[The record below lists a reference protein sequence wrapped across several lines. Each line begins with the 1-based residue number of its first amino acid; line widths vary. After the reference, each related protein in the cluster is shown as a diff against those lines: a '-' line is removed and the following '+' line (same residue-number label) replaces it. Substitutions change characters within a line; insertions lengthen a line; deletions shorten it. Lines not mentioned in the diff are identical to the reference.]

1 MLTDSTRRAALFS
14 ILAATCSVLDRRL
27 LPPAIAAQRGE
38 ELNPPVMFDA
48 RPCVRRT
55 ALGACAE
62 QGTGTALA
70 PAAPAGPANGG
81 LRIIDATASRSA
93 GGDADESDYIRMLR
107 KRSEENAEQNA
118 AFVREKTLANGMGG
132 AFGPFSKSAAV
143 MRADGSIMILPVGK
157 YERLKDRGFI
167 VVAPSGAGCLKK
179 LRNGEHTHNSAPAGI
194 LVGGQECGERP

>member
-1 MLTDSTRRAALFS
+1 
-14 ILAATCSVLDRRL
+14 
-27 LPPAIAAQRGE
+27 
-38 ELNPPVMFDA
+38 MFDA

-179 LRNGEHTHNSAPAGI
+179 LRNGSTRTTAHLPAYLWEGRSVASGREATWWQHGGSCLWANVVAAGARPFFVGTKEVGDQAAAPPVA
-194 LVGGQECGERP
+194 